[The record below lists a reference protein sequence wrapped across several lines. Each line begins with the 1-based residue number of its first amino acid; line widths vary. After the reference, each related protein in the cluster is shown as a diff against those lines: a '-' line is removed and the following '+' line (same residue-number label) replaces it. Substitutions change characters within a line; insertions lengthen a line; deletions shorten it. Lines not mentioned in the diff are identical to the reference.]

1 MLVSSV
7 VVDPDLNP
15 ADGHPASDDALAR
28 GEGGVDQAWYVATYP
43 DVAAAGM
50 DPVVHY
56 LQFGWR
62 EGRDPRRDFSTR
74 RYLADHEDVARS
86 ARNPF
91 IHYLRA
97 KSSTHPGEA
106 ESTQALSDVELARRK
121 GGVDQQWYLET
132 HPDIAAAGMDPV
144 HHYLQFG
151 WREGRDPRRNF
162 STRGYLAINR
172 EVARAGQNPFIH
184 YLRHGGPKGPPRD
197 VAPSSWPLLS
207 GNLARITEWWDYK
220 LVPIVSIFYATALV
234 EGVSVAAM
242 WPALVALMCA
252 IVPCAAYVS
261 FVNDVTDRGDD
272 RRAGKANR
280 LVDKGPRLLAL
291 LFAVPLA
298 LGAVF
303 GFLWRDDPPLVAAY
317 LCTWAAFSLYSIPPF
332 RLKGRGILGVVADA
346 SGAHLFPSLVAV
358 FLALRAARKPIDPVW
373 IGAVAAWALGC
384 GLRGILW
391 HQLKDIAH
399 DRKAAV
405 RTFVLRH
412 SPRAGIRVAG
422 WVAMPLEAAGL
433 AVIFWWMQSLLPLVF
448 LLLYA
453 AYAALRQR
461 LWAIPVVFA
470 APRERYSVL
479 GQEYYGL
486 LFPLGILMSSALR
499 HPVDAAVAVA
509 HLLVFPGPAIWLA
522 MQTYWLACDAV
533 HSKR

>member
-1 MLVSSV
+1 MPVSSV
-7 VVDPDLNP
+7 VVDPDSNP
-15 ADGHPASDDALAR
+15 ADGYPASDDALAR

-56 LQFGWR
+56 LQFGCR
-62 EGRDPRRDFSTR
+62 EGRDPRRYFSTR

-97 KSSTHPGEA
+97 KNSTHPGAA
-106 ESTQALSDVELARRK
+106 ESTPLSDVVLARRK

-132 HPDIAAAGMDPV
+132 YPDIAAAGMDPV

-162 STRGYLAINR
+162 STRGYLAVNR
-172 EVARAGQNPFIH
+172 EVARAGQNPFTH

-197 VAPSSWPLLS
+197 VAPSGWHLLS
-207 GNLARITEWWDYK
+207 GNLGRMARITEWWDYK

-261 FVNDVTDRGDD
+261 FINDVTDRGDD

-280 LVDKGPRLLAL
+280 LADKGPRLLAL

-346 SGAHLFPSLVAV
+346 SGAHLFPSLVAA
-358 FLALRAARKPIDPVW
+358 FLALRAAGKPIDPIW

-391 HQLKDIAH
+391 HQPIG
-399 DRKAAV
+399 
-405 RTFVLRH
+405 LR
-412 SPRAGIRVAG
+412 
-422 WVAMPLEAAGL
+422 AMPFTRRDNRAHRRDRAVHRAAKSRNRESHPSRCAGL
-433 AVIFWWMQSLLPLVF
+433 P
-448 LLLYA
+448 
-453 AYAALRQR
+453 
-461 LWAIPVVFA
+461 
-470 APRERYSVL
+470 APRCS
-479 GQEYYGL
+479 
-486 LFPLGILMSSALR
+486 
-499 HPVDAAVAVA
+499 
-509 HLLVFPGPAIWLA
+509 
-522 MQTYWLACDAV
+522 
-533 HSKR
+533 